1 MPDLD
6 GRPSLVAERLLEH
19 LGPAE
24 SSWHDHLRRDRR
36 GGGVVLQDELLGHL
50 GLVAAGGVLQ
60 VEALAVGQHAVAHL
74 EHLRVCVRALGGHG
88 HGVERAHRLVRD
100 PLPLQQAADGLEA
113 VAQQRRLLELLV
125 GRGLLHLPF
134 EVALDLAVATGEEG
148 DDRLDA
154 AAVLLL
160 RHVAH
165 ARGLA
170 ALDEVVEAGAATR
183 AAGLGAV
190 AGAELEDL
198 AQQVERLPYSLRIAE
213 WPEVGAAAAV
223 LLAREVDAREVLVEG
238 DRDVGIGL
246 VVSQPDVVAGAVL
259 ADEGLLGEQG
269 LGLRL
274 CGDELDVLDLVEK
287 VGGAACGGTRE
298 VALHALLERLRLA
311 HVEHAPAVVA
321 EQVDARRIGQRAA
334 LGADALLAIGVVCG
348 VCGHLVRGYGVVRGP
363 MWGAGC
369 TTP

>member
-1 MPDLD
+1 
-6 GRPSLVAERLLEH
+6 
-19 LGPAE
+19 
-24 SSWHDHLRRDRR
+24 
-36 GGGVVLQDELLGHL
+36 
-50 GLVAAGGVLQ
+50 
-60 VEALAVGQHAVAHL
+60 
-74 EHLRVCVRALGGHG
+74 
-88 HGVERAHRLVRD
+88 
-100 PLPLQQAADGLEA
+100 
-113 VAQQRRLLELLV
+113 
-125 GRGLLHLPF
+125 
-134 EVALDLAVATGEEG
+134 
-148 DDRLDA
+148 
-154 AAVLLL
+154 
-160 RHVAH
+160 HVAH

-246 VVSQPDVVAGAVL
+246 VVCQPDVVAGAVL

-321 EQVDARRIGQRAA
+321 EEVDARRIGQRAA